1 MTWRSRFGL
10 GLAPVFLRLALASVF
25 LYAGA
30 GKLFYSMP
38 VSGDAAGRLVSLG
51 LAEPPAPKAV
61 EPPPRDIVVPTEPSD
76 RVPEAEPV
84 APDPLPESPATEG
97 SPAEPQSDPE
107 LNTSRS
113 LAQVDSPSEQP
124 PPAITPEPVAPSKSS
139 APPVTVEL
147 PIEAEESASIPFVG
161 EIVVSRRLGLV
172 LTMDDA
178 HDRGQWPAA
187 LSTAGALD
195 GLAWAAALIEFIGG
209 WLMLL
214 GLMTRIWALGLAG
227 VMAGALWLT
236 QLGPAMASGAAFL
249 WVLPAWEMDDPAR
262 WTSAWQPMFFQFT
275 LMCTA
280 LAVTLLG
287 AGWPS
292 LDALL
297 FGSHRHDAIAASHR
311 MRSGSRPPA
320 TMAK

>member
-1 MTWRSRFGL
+1 MTWRSRVGL
-10 GLAPVFLRLALASVF
+10 GLAPVCLRLALASVF

-38 VSGDAAGRLVSLG
+38 VSGDPAGRLVSLG
-51 LAEPPAPKAV
+51 LAEPPAPKGV
-61 EPPPRDIVVPTEPSD
+61 EPPPRDIVVPTEPSV

-84 APDPLPESPATEG
+84 APEPQTEPPAEEDSPADPPT
-97 SPAEPQSDPE
+97 DPE
-107 LNTSRS
+107 LNARRS
-113 LAQVDSPSEQP
+113 VAQIDSPAAQQP
-124 PPAITPEPVAPSKSS
+124 TPITPEPVAPAKSQ

-147 PIEAEESASIPFVG
+147 PVEPEEAASTPFVG

-172 LTMDDA
+172 LAMDGA

-236 QLGPAMASGAAFL
+236 QLGPAMASGTAFL

-262 WTSAWQPMFFQFT
+262 WTSAWQSMFFQFT
-275 LMCTA
+275 LMCAA

-297 FGSHRHDAIAASHR
+297 FGSHRHDSVAASHKV
-311 MRSGSRPPA
+311 RSGSRPPA